1 MEVLSDALA
10 FLTDP
15 EHWSGSRG
23 IPTRLWEHVQMS
35 FYATFLAMLVALPI
49 GLAIGHARRGEFIAS
64 SVGNIGRALPSFGVL
79 GLVFPFTLRYLP
91 GSIGFAATL
100 IALFLL
106 AIPPILINTYV
117 GVQNVDHDSVDAA
130 RGMGMDWRQ
139 MLIILEIPLA
149 VPLIVA
155 GIRNA
160 AVAVVATATLGA
172 VVAWG
177 GLGRFI
183 IDGFAVRDFGQVLV
197 GAVLVA
203 LLALATE
210 LGLGAVERWLT
221 PKGLRPRAY
230 MPGEAQMGLT
240 QEVTV

>member
-10 FLTDP
+10 FLTDA

-23 IPTRLWEHVQMS
+23 IPTRLWEHIQMS
-35 FYATFLAMLVALPI
+35 FYAIFLAMLVALPI
-49 GLAIGHARRGEFIAS
+49 GLAIGHSRRGEFVAS
-64 SVGNIGRALPSFGVL
+64 SVGNIGRALPSFGVI
-79 GLVFPFTLRYLP
+79 GLIFPITLRYFP

-117 GVQNVDHDSVDAA
+117 GVQNVDVDSVDAA

-139 MLIILEIPLA
+139 MLVILEIPLA
-149 VPLIVA
+149 VPLIVS

-203 LLALATE
+203 ALALVTE
-210 LGLGAVERWLT
+210 LGLGAVERFLT
-221 PKGLRPRAY
+221 PKGLRPRTY
-230 MPGEAQMGLT
+230 VPGEVQVGPAPG
-240 QEVTV
+240 

>member
-1 MEVLSDALA
+1 VGILSEAVA

-15 EHWSGSRG
+15 VNWSGPGG
-23 IPTRLWEHVQMS
+23 IPTRLWEHVQIS
-35 FYATFLAMLVALPI
+35 LLATALAVLVAFPV
-49 GLAIGHARRGEFIAS
+49 GLAIGHTRRGVFLAS

-117 GVQNVDHDSVDAA
+117 GVQGVDADMLEAA

-139 MLIILEIPLA
+139 VLVMLEIPLA
-149 VPLIVA
+149 VPLIIS

-183 IDGFAVRDFGQVLV
+183 IDGFAVRDHGQILA
-197 GAVLVA
+197 GAFLVA
-203 LLALATE
+203 FLAVVTE
-210 LGLGAVERWLT
+210 LILGVVERKLG
-221 PKGLRPRAY
+221 PKGLAPRSFIPAADNPVVNTAA
-230 MPGEAQMGLT
+230 M
-240 QEVTV
+240 